1 METIYFVLGSLMIIS
16 TALVV
21 GVVLSLLKI
30 NKMNEQLTQ
39 LKTQLDHDMSNLYHK
54 IQDEHNEVWR
64 HFEATGRDIT
74 MVERTLS
81 QCIDRE
87 IQEAHRH
94 IEEEVKSI
102 QHHEIQLE
110 QAIHREIE
118 DTKRY
123 VDSRIDKTILS
134 GSMKSSKQ
142 TING

>member
-21 GVVLSLLKI
+21 GMVLSALKI
-30 NKMNEQLTQ
+30 NKMNKQLTD
-39 LKTQLDHDMSNLYHK
+39 LETQLDRETTTIYRNMQIEHDD
-54 IQDEHNEVWR
+54 IWR
-64 HFEATGRDIT
+64 QFEATGRDVT

-81 QCIDRE
+81 QCIARE
-87 IQEAHRH
+87 IQQAHRH

-102 QHHEIQLE
+102 QHHETQLE

-118 DTKRY
+118 DTRRN

-142 TING
+142 TIN

>member
-30 NKMNEQLTQ
+30 NKMNKQLTD
-39 LKTQLDHDMSNLYHK
+39 LETQLDRETTTIYRNMQIEHDD
-54 IQDEHNEVWR
+54 IWR
-64 HFEATGRDIT
+64 QFEATGRDVT

-87 IQEAHRH
+87 IQQAHRH

-123 VDSRIDKTILS
+123 IDSRIDKTILS